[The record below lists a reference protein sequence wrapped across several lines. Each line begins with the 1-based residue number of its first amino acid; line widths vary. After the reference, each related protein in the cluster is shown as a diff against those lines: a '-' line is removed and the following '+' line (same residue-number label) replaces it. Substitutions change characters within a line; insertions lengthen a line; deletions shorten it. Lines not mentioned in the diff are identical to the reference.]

1 MTSAR
6 KRDNREN
13 SGWSVSA
20 ETVAAAV
27 VRPKCGL
34 RCPRPD
40 RHCPIPGGLGLSHV
54 RKVPVA
60 GNGPSLSVAPSTHA
74 WVTTNL
80 PEQLRYDAT
89 ALQHYDNLGLELPTG
104 LLSAMGPRLL
114 QPSLTLL
121 GYEDGIGTLA
131 STRVV
136 ERLAHEGLTQGLRV
150 SVISG
155 RDWSADLRAACLVG
169 RPAARQIAS
178 KRPRPDD
185 PDLDAREYLGGL
197 AEAGGRLSVLAVEEL
212 RRGDRPRTPVDLVLI
227 DDVHGVDRLWGAS
240 DGGGDHNLPDA
251 SPQGLRHASRLM
263 MCSIVVTVDW
273 RLTERWRWTR
283 EADVVVDIELDEGL
297 PVIRHGNDVERLPI

>member
-1 MTSAR
+1 MVVTGCAGSALPL
-6 KRDNREN
+6 KGPVGRERTEQN
-13 SGWSVSA
+13 WEEEHVVSTGDRGDDTASKGSGLLGYKVQRSRPLGDSDGLLVDY
-20 ETVAAAV
+20 
-27 VRPKCGL
+27 VR
-34 RCPRPD
+34 R
-40 RHCPIPGGLGLSHV
+40 
-54 RKVPVA
+54 
-60 GNGPSLSVAPSTHA
+60 
-74 WVTTNL
+74 
-80 PEQLRYDAT
+80 DAT
-89 ALQHYDNLGLELPTG
+89 ALQYYDNLGLELPTG

-136 ERLAHEGLTQGLRV
+136 ERLAREGLTQGLRV

-169 RPAARQIAS
+169 RPAARQIAG

-185 PDLDAREYLGGL
+185 PDLDARKYLGRV

-297 PVIRHGNDVERLPI
+297 PVIRHGSDVERLPI

>member
-1 MTSAR
+1 M
-6 KRDNREN
+6 
-13 SGWSVSA
+13 
-20 ETVAAAV
+20 
-27 VRPKCGL
+27 
-34 RCPRPD
+34 
-40 RHCPIPGGLGLSHV
+40 
-54 RKVPVA
+54 
-60 GNGPSLSVAPSTHA
+60 APSTHA

-212 RRGDRPRTPVDLVLI
+212 SRGDRPRTPVDLVLI

-297 PVIRHGNDVERLPI
+297 PVIRQGNDVERLPI